1 MSRLVYPMVVFF
13 VLLVSAFAGFVVSV
27 YCSFYYDNQTPLD
40 LLTEPMPPAAVLGVV
55 AIAVAVSGVVA
66 LVESSLVFL
75 LFQKFTPRKHLN
87 HGVFLVNFIIVMAGC
102 LVQSYT
108 FLAQRIA

>member
-1 MSRLVYPMVVFF
+1 MVVLF
-13 VLLVSAFAGFVVSV
+13 VLLVSAFVGLVVSV

-40 LLTEPMPPAAVLGVV
+40 LLTEPMPLSTLLRIV
-55 AIAVAVSGVVA
+55 ALAVAVSGVVA

-75 LFQKFTPRKHLN
+75 LFQKFTPRKHFN